1 MLHASCLHRHSQR
14 VLQLASAAAGSAR
27 GLRAPALRAV
37 HCQAGGGPAHV
48 QQPQPLAA
56 TAQHQQQGGQR
67 LQRRHQDHHQQHQC
81 QGRRQAHV
89 CAAVAAAAEPSTAA
103 AAVAQEVRAAQPLSV
118 ECDGG
123 HAQRCF
129 GGASWRRPSRQYM
142 RPPVHHSTHTH
153 TRTRMRTQYEAVIG
167 IETHVQLLT
176 RTKAFC
182 SCANQYGDEP
192 NTNVCPVCMG
202 HPVSEQWGS
211 PVPACMAAPEACDRL
226 SPP

>member
-1 MLHASCLHRHSQR
+1 
-14 VLQLASAAAGSAR
+14 
-27 GLRAPALRAV
+27 
-37 HCQAGGGPAHV
+37 
-48 QQPQPLAA
+48 
-56 TAQHQQQGGQR
+56 
-67 LQRRHQDHHQQHQC
+67 
-81 QGRRQAHV
+81 
-89 CAAVAAAAEPSTAA
+89 
-103 AAVAQEVRAAQPLSV
+103 
-118 ECDGG
+118 
-123 HAQRCF
+123 
-129 GGASWRRPSRQYM
+129 
-142 RPPVHHSTHTH
+142 
-153 TRTRMRTQYEAVIG
+153 MRTQYEAVIG